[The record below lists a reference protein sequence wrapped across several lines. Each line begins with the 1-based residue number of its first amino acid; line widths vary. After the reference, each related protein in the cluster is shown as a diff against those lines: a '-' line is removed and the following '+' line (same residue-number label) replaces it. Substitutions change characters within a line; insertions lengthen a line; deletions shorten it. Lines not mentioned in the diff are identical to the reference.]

1 MKRSDVAGL
10 RRRESV
16 RISSLRASEIEA
28 FALHE
33 LVMLFAVERI
43 HRNGL
48 REPDNDEHESIYFG
62 RSSAHL
68 SATPPPRGRPGEG
81 PMDSPF
87 RFDYLDAERLLPV
100 LVRKVT

>member
-1 MKRSDVAGL
+1 MKRSDVTGL

-16 RISSLRASEIEA
+16 RISSLRASGIEV

-48 REPDNDEHESIYFG
+48 RAPDHREHGF
-62 RSSAHL
+62 RSKVS
-68 SATPPPRGRPGEG
+68 T
-81 PMDSPF
+81 DSGA
-87 RFDYLDAERLLPV
+87 R
-100 LVRKVT
+100 

>member
-10 RRRESV
+10 RRPESV
-16 RISSLRASEIEA
+16 RISSLRASGIEV

-48 REPDNDEHESIYFG
+48 RAPDHGEHGF
-62 RSSAHL
+62 RSNVS
-68 SATPPPRGRPGEG
+68 T
-81 PMDSPF
+81 DSGA
-87 RFDYLDAERLLPV
+87 R
-100 LVRKVT
+100 